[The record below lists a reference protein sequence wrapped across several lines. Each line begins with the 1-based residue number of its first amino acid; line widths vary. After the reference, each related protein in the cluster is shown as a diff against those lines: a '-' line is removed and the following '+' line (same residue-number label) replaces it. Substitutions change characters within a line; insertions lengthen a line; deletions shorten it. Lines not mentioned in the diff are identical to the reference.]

1 MLSARVG
8 DFHLLVRCDAW
19 GTKERAPFFK
29 RALSVDSSVRRLA
42 RHLWPAPRDNL
53 TLKVK
58 LVSYRFF
65 FLAAFFFF
73 ISLSVLLWIFGPAYG
88 SSFLL
93 A

>member
-1 MLSARVG
+1 MLAQ
-8 DFHLLVRCDAW
+8 
-19 GTKERAPFFK
+19 KERAPFFK
-29 RALSVDSSVRRLA
+29 RALSVDSSVQRLA
-42 RHLWPAPRDNL
+42 WHLGQPSGINL

-58 LVSYRFF
+58 LVSYLFF

-73 ISLSVLLWIFGPAYG
+73 ISLSVLLWICGPVYG